1 MSGGDSF
8 DLSASTVKA
17 AQTCNASKVT
27 GSLGWEA
34 VVGTR
39 VCRSGVHEWTLRI
52 SGGNDVAIGVAID
65 GVVKDK
71 NVIISMGTRGKVSA
85 GVR

>member
-1 MSGGDSF
+1 M
-8 DLSASTVKA
+8 
-17 AQTCNASKVT
+17 
-27 GSLGWEA
+27 
-34 VVGTR
+34 
-39 VCRSGVHEWTLRI
+39 HEWTLRI